1 MPERARTGH
10 LKGRIIVVTF
20 AAILA
25 LGTLGNQF
33 LSLALALA
41 AIAVAVILLVRLPRT
56 LSWRLAAVAASLWA
70 VEEVFWFFQ
79 RLTDASTTPLITELT
94 YYSGLVLWI
103 AAVLLM
109 PGKRMPRTLL
119 IAALPAVGLLILLL
133 FLDSSSSIT
142 LAFPFLEA
150 ALVVASLPLLG
161 GSMTGGASDG
171 RVLVVLGF
179 YFRALG
185 AGSFAWLAGTDS
197 GAAAVVLWLM
207 SYVMLGLGLYLEL
220 DDRDAEF
227 LPVGVAVV
235 SLQFVSVGLLVVL
248 YRMGTINDRY
258 ALVIVSTLAY
268 VQVAVVL
275 LIIATSRAAQKLA
288 ASELR
293 AWSLALDAVQPA
305 PHGATALT
313 GALGHALARV
323 PHAQGIEVHG
333 TASVGVKSG
342 YAYPLV
348 AGGAEVG
355 RLYLAKRPSAT
366 TVIDT
371 CAPILASRLHL
382 MSDLDRW
389 AAAALTDPLTGL
401 LNRRGLELR
410 ADLLMSE
417 AKANESPLSVAMLD
431 IDHFKRVNDV
441 YGHGVGDNALK
452 ALANILRKHLRPND
466 QAVRWGGE
474 EFVVVLP
481 GADQEQAGEIL
492 RRVRQELS
500 SADISPVAW
509 PIALSAGVAGTDA
522 PEGGS
527 ERLSELIDAADAALN
542 RAKRS
547 GRNRIVR
554 AGG

>member
-1 MPERARTGH
+1 MLDRARRGQ
-10 LKGRIIVVTF
+10 LKGRIIVATL
-20 AAILA
+20 AALLA
-25 LGTLGNQF
+25 LGAFGGQF
-33 LSLALALA
+33 LSLSVALA
-41 AIAVAVILLVRLPRT
+41 AVVVAVIMLVRPPRT
-56 LSWRLAAVAASLWA
+56 LAWRLATIAASLWA

-79 RLTDASTTPLITELT
+79 RLTDASTTPLLTELT
-94 YYSGLVLWI
+94 YYSGLALWVV
-103 AAVLLM
+103 AVLLM
-109 PGKRMPRTLL
+109 PGKRLPRTLL
-119 IAALPAVGLLILLL
+119 IAALPAVGLLVLLL
-133 FLDSSSSIT
+133 FLDSPSSIT
-142 LAFPFLEA
+142 LAFPFLET
-150 ALVVASLPLLG
+150 ALVVAALPLLG

-185 AGSFAWLAGTDS
+185 AGSFAWLAGTDAG
-197 GAAAVVLWLM
+197 GAAMVLWLM
-207 SYVMLGLGLYLEL
+207 SFVMLAFGIYLEL

-235 SLQFVSVGLLVVL
+235 SLQFVSVGLLVLL
-248 YRMGTINDRY
+248 YRMGTITDRY

-275 LIIATSRAAQKLA
+275 LIVATSRATQKLA
-288 ASELR
+288 DSELR
-293 AWSLALDAVQPA
+293 AWSLALEAVQPA
-305 PHGATALT
+305 PHGDAALA

-333 TASVGVKSG
+333 TTSVGVKSG

-348 AGGAEVG
+348 AGGTEVG
-355 RLYLAKRPSAT
+355 RLYLSRRPSAT

-382 MSDLDRW
+382 MSERDRW

-410 ADLLMSE
+410 ADSLVSE
-417 AKANESPLSVAMLD
+417 AKAHEAPLSVAMLD
-431 IDHFKRVNDV
+431 IDHFKHVNDV

-452 ALANILRKHLRPND
+452 VLAGILRQHLRPND

-481 GADQEQAGEIL
+481 GADQEQASEIL
-492 RRVRQELS
+492 KRVRLELS
-500 SADISPVAW
+500 SAVISPVAW
-509 PIALSAGVAGTDA
+509 PIAVSVGVAGTDA
-522 PEGGS
+522 PAGGS

-542 RAKRS
+542 RAKRG

-554 AGG
+554 AVP

>member
-1 MPERARTGH
+1 MPDRARRGQ
-10 LKGRIIVVTF
+10 LKGRIIVATL
-20 AAILA
+20 AALLA
-25 LGTLGNQF
+25 LGAFGGQF
-33 LSLALALA
+33 LSLSVALA
-41 AIAVAVILLVRLPRT
+41 AVVVAVIMLVRPPRT
-56 LSWRLAAVAASLWA
+56 LAWRLATIAASLWA

-79 RLTDASTTPLITELT
+79 RLTDASTTPLLTELT
-94 YYSGLVLWI
+94 YYSGLALWVV
-103 AAVLLM
+103 AVLLM
-109 PGKRMPRTLL
+109 PGKRLPRTLL
-119 IAALPAVGLLILLL
+119 IAALPAVGLLVLLL
-133 FLDSSSSIT
+133 FLDSPSSIT
-142 LAFPFLEA
+142 LAFPFLET
-150 ALVVASLPLLG
+150 ALVVAALPLLG

-185 AGSFAWLAGTDS
+185 AGSFAWLAGTDAG
-197 GAAAVVLWLM
+197 GAAMVLWLM
-207 SYVMLGLGLYLEL
+207 SFVMLAFGIYLEL

-235 SLQFVSVGLLVVL
+235 SLQFVSVGLLVLL
-248 YRMGTINDRY
+248 YRMGTITDRY

-275 LIIATSRAAQKLA
+275 LIVATSRATQKLA
-288 ASELR
+288 DSELR
-293 AWSLALDAVQPA
+293 AWSLALEAVQPA
-305 PHGATALT
+305 PHGDAALA

-333 TASVGVKSG
+333 TTSVGVKSG

-348 AGGAEVG
+348 AGGTEVG
-355 RLYLAKRPSAT
+355 RLYLSRRPSAT

-382 MSDLDRW
+382 MSERDRW

-410 ADLLMSE
+410 ADSLVSE
-417 AKANESPLSVAMLD
+417 AKAHEAPLSVAMLD
-431 IDHFKRVNDV
+431 IDHFKHVNDV

-452 ALANILRKHLRPND
+452 VLAGILRQHLRPND

-481 GADQEQAGEIL
+481 GADQEQASEIL
-492 RRVRQELS
+492 RRVRLELS
-500 SADISPVAW
+500 SAVISPVAW
-509 PIALSAGVAGTDA
+509 PIAVSVGVAGTDA
-522 PEGGS
+522 PAGGS

-542 RAKRS
+542 RAKRG

-554 AGG
+554 AVP